1 MPKTLMLPIAVLL
14 FFLIDLY
21 VYQAVKTV
29 INEFHPIT
37 IRYIKI
43 VYWSITF
50 LSIAGFIYYHAG
62 NPYLFG
68 KTFRIF
74 LLGSIFINYFS
85 KLFVVIFLFIDDI
98 IRGGKW
104 LLFKGQKIVAP
115 ESTPIVSEDM
125 SRSDFIAKTGLA
137 IGTIPLVAMT
147 YGIVSGAYDYKVRK
161 VTINLPNL
169 PKAFH
174 GLRIAQLSDIHSG
187 SFYNKKAVQG
197 GIDMLMKEK
206 PDVIFFTG
214 DLVNNKAE
222 ELAEYVDVFSKVKAP
237 LGVFSVL
244 GNHDYGDYVQWSSM
258 QAKQKNL
265 EDLKQGHKV
274 LGWDLLLNEN
284 RILTM
289 NGEKIAII
297 GVENYGAK
305 GNFPKYGKIAPA
317 HEGLEDIPVKLLLS
331 HDPSHWDYQIN
342 KHYKDVDV
350 MFSGHTHGFQFGVE
364 IAGIKWSP
372 VQYMYAQWGGL
383 YQKENQY
390 LYVNRGFGFLG
401 FPGRIGM
408 PPEITIFEFR
418 QGNHVIV

>member
-1 MPKTLMLPIAVLL
+1 MPKTLMLPVAVLL

-29 INEFHPIT
+29 ISDFQPTT
-37 IRYIKI
+37 IKYIKI
-43 VYWSITF
+43 VYWSFTA
-50 LSIAGFIYYHAG
+50 LSISGFVYYHAG

-74 LLGSIFINYFS
+74 LLGSIFVNYFS
-85 KLFVVIFLFIDDI
+85 KIFIVLFVFIDDLV
-98 IRGGKW
+98 RGGKF
-104 LLFKGQKIVAP
+104 LYYKGQHIIAP
-115 ESTPIVSEDM
+115 ETPPIYEETL
-125 SRSDFIAKTGLA
+125 SRSTFLAKTGLVV
-137 IGTIPLVAMT
+137 GTIPLVAMT
-147 YGIVSGAYDYKVRK
+147 YGIVSGAHDYRVKK
-161 VTINLPNL
+161 VTVNLPNL

-174 GLRIAQLSDIHSG
+174 GLRVAQISDIHSG

-222 ELAEYVDVFSKVKAP
+222 ELHEYFDVFAKVKAP
-237 LGVFSVL
+237 LGVFSIL
-244 GNHDYGDYVQWSSM
+244 GNHDYGDYVQWNSL
-258 QAKQKNL
+258 QAKHQNL
-265 EDLKQGHKV
+265 QDLKHGHQA

-297 GVENYGAK
+297 GIENYGAK
-305 GNFPKYGKIAPA
+305 GNFPKYGKMAPA
-317 HEGLEDIPVKLLLS
+317 VTGLEEVAVKLLLS
-331 HDPSHWDYQIN
+331 HDPSHWDAQIN
-342 KHYKDVDV
+342 NHYKDIDV

-372 VQYMYAQWGGL
+372 VKFMYEQWGGL
-383 YQKENQY
+383 YKKENQY

-408 PPEITIFEFR
+408 PPEITVFEFR
-418 QGNHVIV
+418 SDAHLQS

>member
-115 ESTPIVSEDM
+115 ESTPIVNDDM

-222 ELAEYVDVFSKVKAP
+222 ELSEYVDVFSKVKAP

-244 GNHDYGDYVQWSSM
+244 GNHDYGDYVQWHSI

-265 EDLKQGHKV
+265 E
-274 LGWDLLLNEN
+274 
-284 RILTM
+284 
-289 NGEKIAII
+289 
-297 GVENYGAK
+297 
-305 GNFPKYGKIAPA
+305 
-317 HEGLEDIPVKLLLS
+317 
-331 HDPSHWDYQIN
+331 
-342 KHYKDVDV
+342 
-350 MFSGHTHGFQFGVE
+350 
-364 IAGIKWSP
+364 
-372 VQYMYAQWGGL
+372 
-383 YQKENQY
+383 
-390 LYVNRGFGFLG
+390 
-401 FPGRIGM
+401 
-408 PPEITIFEFR
+408 
-418 QGNHVIV
+418 